1 MLTHYFYIPVFIIII
16 FQTTVAQTVNDVTV
30 FLSEELNG
38 SARYN
43 SMAGAFGA
51 LGGDLTAVSVNP
63 AGSSVFLH
71 SEFGSTLNYVNNAI
85 ESSYFGSRANK
96 EDNNLKLDQIGAIF
110 IFNNTNSESS
120 WSRLATGINS
130 HRVSKFDYMATVSGR
145 NSRGIDTYFIHF
157 TDGLNFE
164 NLPLYDGETIEE
176 VYRIL
181 GEENGFAAQQAFL
194 GYQSYII
201 NPFSF
206 EDGETQYYSNVEYGQ
221 LDHRLDILSK
231 GLHRKTALNFSGLY
245 NNILHLGINL
255 NLHKLEYH
263 SDQSFYETGQYSE
276 SPVYNIDFENGL
288 SSFGQGVSVQI
299 GAIVRLKN
307 LRLGLTY
314 DSPQFLEISD
324 QTKQKVSSFYI
335 DQGFVVKETID
346 PNIINSYEAYLINL
360 PSKTTLSAA
369 YVFGGKGLLSLD
381 YGIQNAANTVL
392 SRNVSSGYLNNLT
405 SSLPDTFGSI
415 QTIKVGG
422 EYRFNDI
429 SLRAGILNR
438 NNAHK
443 SVSTS
448 DHAFT
453 FGLGLDFGSN
463 TLSLSF
469 VQLNNNKK
477 FNMFSEG
484 LTDPY
489 TLSNNISQVS
499 LSYNIKL

>member
-1 MLTHYFYIPVFIIII
+1 MRNFYILLIALMFMQLSVS
-16 FQTTVAQTVNDVTV
+16 QTVNDVTV

-51 LGGDLTAVSVNP
+51 LGGDLTAVSMNP

-71 SEFGSTLNYVNNAI
+71 SEFGGTLNYNNSAI
-85 ESSYFGSRANK
+85 ESSYFGSTSNK
-96 EDNNLKLDQIGAIF
+96 EDNHLKFDQIGAMF
-110 IFNNTNSESS
+110 VFNNTNPESS
-120 WSRLATGINS
+120 WTRLATGINS
-130 HRVSKFDYMATVSGR
+130 HRISKFDYKAAVSGR
-145 NSRGIDTYFIHF
+145 NSKGIDSYFLYF
-157 TDGLNFE
+157 ADGLDFN
-164 NLPLYDGETIEE
+164 NLPLYEGETIQE
-176 VYRIL
+176 VYRVL

-221 LDHRLDILSK
+221 LDHKLDILTK
-231 GLHRKTALNFSGLY
+231 GWHRKTALNFSGLY
-245 NNILHLGINL
+245 KNVLHLGVNL

-263 SDQSFYETGQYSE
+263 SDQSFYESGHYSD
-276 SPVYNIDFENGL
+276 SPVYNIDFGNEIN
-288 SSFGQGVSVQI
+288 SYGQGVSVQI
-299 GAIVRLKN
+299 GAIVRLKS

-324 QTKQKVSSFYI
+324 QTKQRVSSVYI
-335 DQGFVVKETID
+335 DQGYIVKETID
-346 PNIINSYEAYLINL
+346 PDILNFYEAYQLNL

-369 YVFGGKGLLSLD
+369 YIFGGKGLLSLD
-381 YGIQNAANTVL
+381 YSLQNAANTVL
-392 SRNVSSGYLNNLT
+392 SRNGCSGYLDNLT
-405 SSLPDTFGSI
+405 SSLPNTFGSI

-438 NNAHK
+438 NNANK
-443 SVSTS
+443 SITTS
-448 DHAFT
+448 DRAFT

-469 VQLNNNKK
+469 VQLNNTKK
-477 FNMFSEG
+477 YDMFSEG

-489 TLSNNISQVS
+489 TLANNISQVS

>member
-1 MLTHYFYIPVFIIII
+1 LNILT
-16 FQTTVAQTVNDVTV
+16 
-30 FLSEELNG
+30 
-38 SARYN
+38 R
-43 SMAGAFGA
+43 
-51 LGGDLTAVSVNP
+51 
-63 AGSSVFLH
+63 
-71 SEFGSTLNYVNNAI
+71 
-85 ESSYFGSRANK
+85 
-96 EDNNLKLDQIGAIF
+96 
-110 IFNNTNSESS
+110 
-120 WSRLATGINS
+120 
-130 HRVSKFDYMATVSGR
+130 
-145 NSRGIDTYFIHF
+145 
-157 TDGLNFE
+157 
-164 NLPLYDGETIEE
+164 
-176 VYRIL
+176 
-181 GEENGFAAQQAFL
+181 
-194 GYQSYII
+194 
-201 NPFSF
+201 
-206 EDGETQYYSNVEYGQ
+206 
-221 LDHRLDILSK
+221 

-245 NNILHLGINL
+245 KNILHLGINL
-255 NLHKLEYH
+255 NLHKIEYH
-263 SDQSFYETGQYSE
+263 FDQSFNETDQNSE

-314 DSPQFLEISD
+314 DSPQFFEILD

-335 DQGFVVKETID
+335 DQGSVVKETID

-381 YGIQNAANTVL
+381 YGIQNPANTVL
-392 SRNVSSGYLNNLT
+392 SRNSGSGYLDNLT
-405 SSLPDTFGSI
+405 SSLPNTFVSI

-429 SLRAGILNR
+429 SLRAGILNQ

-463 TLSLSF
+463 TLNLSF
-469 VQLNNNKK
+469 VQLNNTKK

>member
-1 MLTHYFYIPVFIIII
+1 MPMRYFYMPVITLML
-16 FQTTVAQTVNDVTV
+16 FQLTVAQTVNDVTM

-51 LGGDLTAVSVNP
+51 LGGDLTAVSINP

-71 SEFGSTLNYVNNAI
+71 SEFGGTLNYINSAI
-85 ESSYFGSRANK
+85 ESSYFGSRTNK
-96 EDNNLKLDQIGAIF
+96 EDNNLKFYQIGAMF
-110 IFNNTNSESS
+110 IFNNTNPESS
-120 WSRLATGINS
+120 WTRLATGINS
-130 HRVSKFDYMATVSGR
+130 HIVSKFDYKAIVSGR
-145 NSRGIDTYFIHF
+145 NSRGIDTYFLYF
-157 TDGLNFE
+157 ANGLNFE
-164 NLPLYDGETIEE
+164 NLSLYQGETIKE
-176 VYRIL
+176 VYSVL
-181 GEENGFAAQQAFL
+181 GEESGFAAQQAFL

-206 EDGETQYYSNVEYGQ
+206 EDGETQYYSNVQYGK

-231 GLHRKTALNFSGLY
+231 GLHRKTALNFSGLFK
-245 NNILHLGINL
+245 NILHLGINL
-255 NLHKLEYH
+255 NLHKLQYH
-263 SDQSFYETGQYSE
+263 SDQSFNERGQYSE

-314 DSPQFLEISD
+314 DSPKFLEISD
-324 QTKQKVSSFYI
+324 QTNQKVSSFYI

-346 PNIINSYEAYLINL
+346 PNIINSYEAYMINL

-381 YGIQNAANTVL
+381 YVIQNTANTVL
-392 SRNVSSGYLNNLT
+392 SRNGGSGYLDNLT
-405 SSLPDTFGSI
+405 SSLPNTFGSI

-429 SLRAGILNR
+429 CLRAGILNR

-443 SVSTS
+443 SINTS

-469 VQLNNNKK
+469 VQLNNTKK
-477 FNMFSEG
+477 FSMFSRG
-484 LTDPY
+484 LADPY
-489 TLSNNISQVS
+489 TLSFSISQAS

>member
-1 MLTHYFYIPVFIIII
+1 MPMRYFYMPVITLML
-16 FQTTVAQTVNDVTV
+16 FQLTVAQTVNDVTM

-51 LGGDLTAVSVNP
+51 LGGDLTAVSINP

-71 SEFGSTLNYVNNAI
+71 SEFGGTLNYINSAI
-85 ESSYFGSRANK
+85 ESSYFGSRTNK
-96 EDNNLKLDQIGAIF
+96 EDNNLKFYQIGAMF
-110 IFNNTNSESS
+110 IFNNTNPESS
-120 WSRLATGINS
+120 WTRLATGINS
-130 HRVSKFDYMATVSGR
+130 HIVSKFDYKAIVSGR
-145 NSRGIDTYFIHF
+145 NLRGIDTYFLYF
-157 TDGLNFE
+157 ANGLNFE
-164 NLPLYDGETIEE
+164 NLSLYQGETIKE
-176 VYRIL
+176 VYSVL
-181 GEENGFAAQQAFL
+181 GEESGFAAQQAFL

-206 EDGETQYYSNVEYGQ
+206 EDGETQYYSNVQYGK

-231 GLHRKTALNFSGLY
+231 GLHRKTALNFSGLFK
-245 NNILHLGINL
+245 NILHLGINL
-255 NLHKLEYH
+255 NLHKLQYH
-263 SDQSFYETGQYSE
+263 SDQSFNERGQYSE

-314 DSPQFLEISD
+314 DSPKFLEISD
-324 QTKQKVSSFYI
+324 QTNQKVSSFYI

-346 PNIINSYEAYLINL
+346 PNIINSYEAYMINL

-381 YGIQNAANTVL
+381 YVIQNTANTVL
-392 SRNVSSGYLNNLT
+392 SRNGGSGYLDNLT
-405 SSLPDTFGSI
+405 SSLPNTFGSI

-429 SLRAGILNR
+429 CLRAGILNR

-443 SVSTS
+443 SINTS

-469 VQLNNNKK
+469 VQLNNTKK
-477 FNMFSEG
+477 FSMFSRG

-489 TLSNNISQVS
+489 TLSFSISQAS